1 MIIQNG
7 GSYQFRDIR
16 KGEEYLEITLDN
28 GEKLEARLFPETSKN
43 AVNELKKAE
52 STKIFNNFKMSLGDL
67 GELIPIF
74 KNGQIQNST
83 FTSGH
88 TDEINLN
95 LVPYKG
101 AILVEEYADR
111 FRKSI
116 WRIFKN
122 NWRYY
127 RRFK

>member
-7 GSYQFRDIR
+7 GSYQFRDIK

-43 AVNELKKAE
+43 AVSELKKAE
-52 STKIFNNFKMSLGDL
+52 SIKIFNDFKMSLGDL

-101 AILVEEYADR
+101 AILVEEYTDR
-111 FRKSI
+111 FR
-116 WRIFKN
+116 
-122 NWRYY
+122 
-127 RRFK
+127 

>member
-28 GEKLEARLFPETSKN
+28 GEKLEARLFSETSKN

-101 AILVEEYADR
+101 AILVEEYTDR

>member
-7 GSYQFRDIR
+7 GSYQFRDIK

-43 AVNELKKAE
+43 AVSELKKAE
-52 STKIFNNFKMSLGDL
+52 STKIFNDFKMSLGDL

-101 AILVEEYADR
+101 AILVEEYTDR
-111 FRKSI
+111 FRSSI
-116 WRIFKN
+116 WRISKN
-122 NWRYY
+122 DWRYY

>member
-16 KGEEYLEITLDN
+16 KGEEYLEIILDN

-43 AVNELKKAE
+43 AVNEFKKAE

-101 AILVEEYADR
+101 AILVEEYTDR

-122 NWRYY
+122 NWRYC